1 MARSNLPGEHSSG
14 SAVVRAEFAFV
25 GFLTAN
31 VVVEPLED
39 LIASA
44 PIQGLRLEK
53 SSEQAPDLSLLNGP
67 GDEERSEVARD

>member
-39 LIASA
+39 L
-44 PIQGLRLEK
+44 
-53 SSEQAPDLSLLNGP
+53 SLIHI
-67 GDEERSEVARD
+67 